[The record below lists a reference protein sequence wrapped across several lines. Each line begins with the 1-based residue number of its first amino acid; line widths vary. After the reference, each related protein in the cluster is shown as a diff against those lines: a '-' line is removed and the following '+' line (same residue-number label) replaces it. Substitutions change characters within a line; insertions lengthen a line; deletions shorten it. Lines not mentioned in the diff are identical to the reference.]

1 MAHVPYDAVF
11 GGVIDIVKGN
21 GNLGNTET
29 RRQMTGIDRYLL
41 DNVLSQFIAHLGEL
55 VYLQFA

>member
-1 MAHVPYDAVF
+1 
-11 GGVIDIVKGN
+11 VKGN

-41 DNVLSQFIAHLGEL
+41 DNVLSQFVAHLGEP